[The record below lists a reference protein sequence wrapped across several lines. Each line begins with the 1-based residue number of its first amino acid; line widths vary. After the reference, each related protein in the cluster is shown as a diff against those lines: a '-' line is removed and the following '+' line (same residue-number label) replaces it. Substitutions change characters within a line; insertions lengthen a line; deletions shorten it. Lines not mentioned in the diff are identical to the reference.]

1 MPPDFLTPGT
11 PAPDF
16 EITAFYTKRRFSLKA
31 CAGTPV
37 LLAFV
42 GYNTRDQ
49 VQALSLAVRE
59 RYPGIEQVITANLVD
74 LSYIPSLARRMA
86 ENRIVSALKEGIK
99 QIPKEFPP
107 YDYLI
112 LLPDW
117 SGKVSRAY
125 RVKDVS
131 QQPALVMV
139 DQDGLILGSYQGESP
154 TQAALDLVAKAIGA
168 S

>member
-1 MPPDFLTPGT
+1 MPANFLPAAT

-16 EITAFYTKRRFSLKA
+16 ELTAVYTKRRFNLRG

-42 GYNTRDQ
+42 SYNTRDQ

-59 RYPGIEQVITANLVD
+59 KYPRLEQVITANLID
-74 LSYIPSLARRMA
+74 LSYVPSLARRMV
-86 ENRIVSALKEGIK
+86 ENMMAGALREAVK
-99 QIPKEFPP
+99 QIPKDYPP

-139 DQDGLILGSYQGESP
+139 DRGGLILDSYQGEAP
-154 TQAALDLVAKAIGA
+154 TQAALELVARAIKA